1 MQITPTSLK
10 IVRQNLQH
18 GDIKKIAEL
27 SGYTERTVS
36 TSLNGEAITEATKVI
51 LPYALSI
58 IKDRKEETK
67 KLAKQ
72 ISKI

>member
-18 GDIKKIAEL
+18 GDIKKIAEQ

-36 TSLNGEAITEATKVI
+36 ASLNGEAITEATKVI
-51 LPYALSI
+51 LPIALSI
-58 IKDRKEETK
+58 IKDRKDSEK
-67 KLAKQ
+67 KLAK
-72 ISKI
+72 KIANL